1 MTTTTA
7 AQQRFSTFAY
17 NLIIIIFIIGLLALI
32 WFTYG
37 RQVLST
43 EPPIPSQVT
52 VIEPAPLPVAVNAAD
67 VLFQE
72 SFDVD
77 TSSSWDMSIAGQ
89 AEIARGVMVLDDNQY
104 DGIAFAQPHL
114 VFDNFVAHVHTRWL
128 SGSFGGRYGLQFRV
142 PDSLDGE
149 Y

>member
-104 DGIAFAQPHL
+104 DGLHLFHQTNRTRILSCRCFAKLERPK
-114 VFDNFVAHVHTRWL
+114 HVL
-128 SGSFGGRYGLQFRV
+128 LD
-142 PDSLDGE
+142 DS
-149 Y
+149 